1 MTEIQS
7 SAGVP
12 VITAPPQEPHL
23 PPKEWLKKNLFSN
36 VGNTFIT
43 IMTSVVI
50 LSLANGLLGFA
61 FGSERQWNAVAVN
74 SRLYMSFAYPEAQ
87 YNRIWFS
94 FATLLVLAG
103 LSMAIWR
110 GGTRVTFARLAK
122 SSFSFGVGLA
132 IMVLLAPL
140 STSGTIKWGIAA
152 GVLLLAG
159 FIFKRSANE
168 NEDEGDGR
176 SLSSLTL
183 LVGTFASIISTLWF
197 IPYGRHSF
205 VGDRTPQVMSEP
217 GTVAFST
224 QLPWTIMLFV
234 LVGAYYLGVVLRDRL
249 PERRTRGVLMGLWLL
264 SPFFLIYL
272 VLRDPSFTMNH
283 VLYTDIPL
291 VLGFLVV
298 GGLLLYAL
306 TKPSL
311 GEIGRIAA
319 VLILL
324 VGFGSF
330 LTPMRMIVRIFLIAL
345 GFFSLAAPTFSG
357 DKSTRRRYS
366 SIWSGFIII
375 AGWLITAVNTPSTVE
390 VPGDLF
396 FGGATLTL
404 IVAFFTVV
412 LSYPLGVLLAL
423 ARTSNMPIFRLLATT
438 FIEFIRGVPLITILI
453 FFSVMLPL
461 FLPEG
466 MHLPEITSVT
476 IGYALFSAAYVAE
489 NIRGGL
495 QSVTRGQHEA
505 AEAVGMSTS
514 QKTVF
519 IILPQALR
527 MSIPPMVGHTI
538 GTFKETSLL
547 YIIGL
552 FDLLYVGRSV
562 IPNQTA
568 FIGSTRE
575 NLLFVSVLYW
585 VISYSMSK
593 ASQRIEK
600 RVGLGER

>member
-12 VITAPPQEPHL
+12 IIAAPPQEPHL

-36 VGNTFIT
+36 VGNTLIT

-110 GGTRVTFARLAK
+110 GGTRMPFARLAK
-122 SSFSFGVGLA
+122 SAYSFGVGLA
-132 IMVLLAPL
+132 IMVWLAPL
-140 STSGTIKWGIAA
+140 STSGTVKWEIAA
-152 GVLLLAG
+152 GGLLLAG
-159 FIFKRSANE
+159 FIFNRIAAQ
-168 NEDEGDGR
+168 DEER

-183 LVGTFASIISTLWF
+183 LVGTLASIIATLWF

-205 VGDRTPQVMSEP
+205 IGDRIPQVVSEP

-224 QLPWTIMLFV
+224 KLPWTIMLFV
-234 LVGAYYLGVVLRDRL
+234 LVGAYYLGIVLRDRL
-249 PERRTRGVLMGLWLL
+249 PERRTRSVLMGFWLI
-264 SPFFLIYL
+264 SPIFLIYL
-272 VLRDPSFTMNH
+272 VLRDPAFTMNH

-298 GGLLLYAL
+298 GSLILYAL

-311 GEIGRIAA
+311 GEIGRIIAM
-319 VLILL
+319 LILL
-324 VGFGSF
+324 AGFGSF
-330 LTPMRMIVRIFLIAL
+330 LTPMRMIIRIFLIAL
-345 GFFSLAAPTFSG
+345 GLFSLAAPTFSG

-366 SIWSGFIII
+366 SIWSGFIVI

-404 IVAFFTVV
+404 IVAFFTVI

-438 FIEFIRGVPLITILI
+438 FIEFVRGVPLITILI

-466 MHLPEITSVT
+466 MRLPEVTSVT

-538 GTFKETSLL
+538 GTLKETSLL